1 MKPNTDVVTTFA
13 KFMRARGPWTLTAI
27 HPDRVPL
34 TREQAAKKDIALDTQ
49 VQRVPTNTFSPA
61 TVEEMWGWVEQ
72 WNSTH
77 GVYFMANPPRR
88 QAYRRRASEFM
99 RKDEFSLD
107 VLALQYVAADLD
119 PPKGAA
125 PDEWYQFV
133 LSKFGSQDMDLKP
146 TFVWR
151 SGYGTQAMWQ
161 VKPAVELHDNDDVR
175 AAKLVTKGMLDLI
188 HEKLGITSDAVGSVD
203 HLFRL
208 PGTINWPNAVKRAAG
223 RKPILTGE
231 FFHDATRR
239 YPVDAFPKAEAP
251 LPRLTRGLI
260 EPLGGWDAPENEADA
275 VLLLKHTTIIAKEGV
290 AKTALRVALLMRDFG
305 ISPDLAFAL
314 MWEHWKP
321 RCEYDW
327 DEHELRDK
335 VTRAYPLAQNDPGC
349 RTRRYRMT
357 QTVEDFSHD

>member
-1 MKPNTDVVTTFA
+1 MKLDLVSMGAFVKA
-13 KFMRARGPWTLTAI
+13 LRRLGPWTLTAI

-34 TREQAAKKDIALDTQ
+34 TKEQATRKGVELDSRA
-49 VQRVPTNTFSPA
+49 QRVPTNTFSPA
-61 TVEEMWGWVEQ
+61 TVEEMRVWVEQ

-77 GVYFMANPPRR
+77 GIYFMANPARR
-88 QAYRRRASEFM
+88 QAFGRRANEFM

-119 PPKGAA
+119 PPKGAD
-125 PDEWYQFV
+125 PNEWYQFV

-151 SGYGTQAMWQ
+151 SGYGTQAMWR

-188 HEKLGITSDAVGSVD
+188 QKELGIASDAVGSVD

-208 PGTINWPNAVKRAAG
+208 PGTINWPNAAKRAAG

-231 FFHDATRR
+231 FFHDATRV
-239 YPVDAFPKAEAP
+239 YPVEAFPKAEAP
-251 LPRLTRGLI
+251 TPQSTRGLT
-260 EPLGGWDAPENEADA
+260 EPIGGWDTPENEADA

-305 ISPDLAFAL
+305 ISPELAFAL

-321 RCEYDW
+321 RCEYEW
-327 DEHELRDK
+327 DGDELRDK
-335 VTRAYPLAQNDPGC
+335 ITRAYPLAQNDPGC
-349 RTRRYRMT
+349 RTRGYRMT
-357 QTVEDFSHD
+357 QAIEDFSHD